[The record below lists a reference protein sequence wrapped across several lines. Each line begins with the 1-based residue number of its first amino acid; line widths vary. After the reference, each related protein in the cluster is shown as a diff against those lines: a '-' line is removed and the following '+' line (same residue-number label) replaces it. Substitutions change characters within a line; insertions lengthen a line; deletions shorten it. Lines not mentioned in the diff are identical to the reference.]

1 MSNIDL
7 SEMLRQH
14 FEAKASVT
22 LAVTKGYEVPVGV
35 AEVEGTIVKD
45 WVEKPKIDLYAGIG
59 VVVLSPE
66 SLEALKE
73 IAIGRDAV
81 DIMGDLVPHLIMN
94 GKRAEAYATD
104 AFWYDL
110 GSTEKYE
117 KLDNGLVDDLLKT

>member
-1 MSNIDL
+1 M
-7 SEMLRQH
+7 
-14 FEAKASVT
+14 
-22 LAVTKGYEVPVGV
+22 
-35 AEVEGTIVKD
+35 
-45 WVEKPKIDLYAGIG
+45 
-59 VVVLSPE
+59 LSPE

-94 GKRAEAYATD
+94 GKRVEAYVTD

-117 KLDNGLVDDLLKT
+117 KLDNGLVDDLLKK